1 MLRWSKEYF
10 VTQEYSVL
18 EFLAVEDEVVR
29 Q

>member
-18 EFLAVEDEVVR
+18 KFPAVVDEVVR